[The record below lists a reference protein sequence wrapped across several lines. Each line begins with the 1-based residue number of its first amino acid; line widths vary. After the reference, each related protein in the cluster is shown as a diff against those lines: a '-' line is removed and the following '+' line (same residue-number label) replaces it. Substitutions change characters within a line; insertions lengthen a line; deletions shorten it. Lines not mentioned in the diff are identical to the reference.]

1 MLLMMHCLLHSL
13 LLLCWNL
20 FLKRHEM
27 ERGQGR
33 GPISRA
39 APRPGCGDNPEGKSK
54 QGEDYPEVQWLRLCF
69 HYRRYGFDPWGTK
82 IPHAVLC
89 IQKFLF
95 KKERET
101 RGNTKS
107 EVPFLPS
114 LLPLSWPHY
123 NAPKLRVC
131 VCVCVCVCWGG
142 GQSIAEIFI
151 YASQLWLQK
160 QDPGLFNQVKAKH
173 SVYQWPIINPN

>member
-1 MLLMMHCLLHSL
+1 
-13 LLLCWNL
+13 
-20 FLKRHEM
+20 M

-69 HYRRYGFDPWGTK
+69 HYRGYGFDPWGTK

-131 VCVCVCVCWGG
+131 VCVCVCVCVLRGW
-142 GQSIAEIFI
+142 S
-151 YASQLWLQK
+151 
-160 QDPGLFNQVKAKH
+160 KH
-173 SVYQWPIINPN
+173 SRDFHLCLSALTSETGSRSLQSSQSQTFCLPVTYHKP